1 MRIVFAIILNILV
14 NSIPALFISF
24 LIRVILKRKL
34 SKGWCISV
42 FILST
47 LLTSIVIGILSGFYN
62 IGIIGFI
69 VQASIIFGILYDKE
83 LPSLFDGEKEQKR
96 KYHLRHNKTECKEK
110 DNYTVAISILE
121 EYANNF
127 NSNLFNTEI
136 EVKIKT
142 FLTNDKNVLNNN
154 KFYNDELMVR
164 GLIAGMIGNYAGDL
178 LESGKFHLY
187 RGVLSSAGKEMLK
200 YYDFSMKEVLKIGG
214 TNPNGKPLTGEYIT
228 EQRNILLENIRQVG

>member
-1 MRIVFAIILNILV
+1 MIIVLAIILNILV
-14 NSIPALFISF
+14 NSVPALFIAF

-34 SKGWCISV
+34 SRGWCIFV
-42 FILST
+42 LILST

-83 LPSLFDGEKEQKR
+83 LPSLFDGEKEQNR
-96 KYHLRHNKTECKEK
+96 KYNLKHNIAESKEE
-110 DNYTVAISILE
+110 DNYTVAISILK

-136 EVKIKT
+136 EFKIKN
-142 FLTNDKNVLNNN
+142 FLTKDKKVLNNN
-154 KFYNDELMVR
+154 NFYNDELMVR

-187 RGVLSSAGKEMLK
+187 RGVLSPAGKELLK

-214 TNPNGKPLTGEYIT
+214 TNPNGEPLTEEYIT
-228 EQRNILLENIRQVG
+228 EQRNILLDNIRQIG